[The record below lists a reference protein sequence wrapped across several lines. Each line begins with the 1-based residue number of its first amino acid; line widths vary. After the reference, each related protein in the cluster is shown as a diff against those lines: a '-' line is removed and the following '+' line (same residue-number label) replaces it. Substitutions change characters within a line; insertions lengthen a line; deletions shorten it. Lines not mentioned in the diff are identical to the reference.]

1 MPYESKLALPLKR
14 HFRDALIALIS
25 TDVGHVQTISTD
37 VGHVQTISTDVE
49 QAFLQLVLSLAC
61 QPLGHNH
68 QTNFLE
74 A

>member
-1 MPYESKLALPLKR
+1 MPYESKPALPLKR

-37 VGHVQTISTDVE
+37 VE
-49 QAFLQLVLSLAC
+49 QAFLQLVLSLAY
-61 QPLGHNH
+61 QPLGHNR